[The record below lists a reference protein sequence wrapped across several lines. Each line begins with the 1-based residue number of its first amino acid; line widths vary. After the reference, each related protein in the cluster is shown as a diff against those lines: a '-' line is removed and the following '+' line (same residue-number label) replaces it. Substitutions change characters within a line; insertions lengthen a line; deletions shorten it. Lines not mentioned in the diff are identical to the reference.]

1 MPWKCPRIK
10 WPSKHPTPR
19 LKYFD
24 PKMKNDGIHRFELLS
39 LVASF
44 SYRTVKLFTLQNF
57 LLPNE
62 TSTLKHYCLRKLKT
76 KTNSR
81 KIMWNAGNA
90 SILGYLPVFN
100 CGKTVNDHVTALV
113 SGKFLANKLR
123 FESSKPSLGL
133 WTVRRPWYCS
143 LIWSMAT
150 KLVKTQKLC
159 ELAVRNPALNC
170 RKYTVLEMA

>member
-1 MPWKCPRIK
+1 MMASVKGIASKEMPWKCPWIK

-39 LVASF
+39 LVASV

-81 KIMWNAGNA
+81 KIM
-90 SILGYLPVFN
+90 
-100 CGKTVNDHVTALV
+100 
-113 SGKFLANKLR
+113 
-123 FESSKPSLGL
+123 
-133 WTVRRPWYCS
+133 
-143 LIWSMAT
+143 
-150 KLVKTQKLC
+150 
-159 ELAVRNPALNC
+159 
-170 RKYTVLEMA
+170 